1 MANAGSRWCLDG
13 LVSCGNYP
21 RFNQVQLFAWPTF
34 MALESLSAGDVGRM
48 ARRVQDIADW
58 LRDLQRDMLDIDL
71 TSVPL
76 NTGNF
81 DLYVGYVEDWKKSAE
96 AKKSKVFRETERKRE
111 KERKL
116 REKAKADQEAAR
128 KLKKTG

>member
-1 MANAGSRWCLDG
+1 
-13 LVSCGNYP
+13 
-21 RFNQVQLFAWPTF
+21 

>member
-1 MANAGSRWCLDG
+1 
-13 LVSCGNYP
+13 
-21 RFNQVQLFAWPTF
+21 
-34 MALESLSAGDVGRM
+34 M

-71 TSVPL
+71 TAVPI

-81 DLYVGYVEDWKKSAE
+81 NLYFGKVEDWKESAE
-96 AKKSKVFRETERKRE
+96 AKKAKVFREVERKRE

-116 REKAKADQEAAR
+116 REKAKADQHAAR
-128 KLKKTG
+128 KPKKND